1 MNPMQ
6 NSSTTKVTSKP
17 PRRAKGKKKK
27 DLGVNDVQVAKTASE
42 FSFTIAKTAV
52 AQICHSVGY
61 KRSKYN
67 ALETLT
73 NVATKYLQAIARL
86 AASFASASNRTD
98 SNLFDLINGIHDLCS
113 VQGFPGGSVM
123 DKSNLLSSGALKEI
137 MNFVNLSNE
146 VPFAKPIQCKN
157 ISGTPN
163 PEPTI
168 DSGTSMCC
176 SQVAKM
182 QGLHIPTWLP
192 DLPKESLYK
201 NCDKV
206 LVKERKCGEK
216 LWEHSLAMEDCS
228 GNVEENR
235 GVLHSSEIDGKEEKG
250 TRMELTKGRGRVKFK
265 FGVEEEKQIEL
276 GVNMMNGVCK
286 GRKRVSWSHDKIND
300 CMAEENEDE
309 RSAFKRKKIA

>member
-6 NSSTTKVTSKP
+6 NSSTTKATSKP
-17 PRRAKGKKKK
+17 PPRAKSKKKK
-27 DLGVNDVQVAKTASE
+27 DLGVNDVQVAKTPSE
-42 FSFTIAKTAV
+42 LSFTVAKTAV

-61 KRSKYN
+61 KRSKYS

-73 NVATKYLQAIARL
+73 NVASKYLEAIARS

-137 MNFVNLSNE
+137 KNFVNLSNE

-157 ISGTPN
+157 VSGTPN
-163 PEPTI
+163 SEPTI
-168 DSGTSMCC
+168 DSETSMCC
-176 SQVAKM
+176 FQEAKM
-182 QGLHIPTWLP
+182 QGLHIPRWLP

-216 LWEHSLAMEDCS
+216 LWEHSLAMEVCS
-228 GNVEENR
+228 GNVEENT
-235 GVLHSSEIDGKEEKG
+235 GVLRSNEIDGKEEH
-250 TRMELTKGRGRVKFK
+250 TRMELIKGRGRVKFK
-265 FGVEEEKQIEL
+265 FGVEEEKHIEL
-276 GVNMMNGVCK
+276 GVNMMNGVCQ
-286 GRKRVSWSHDKIND
+286 GRKRVSWSHDKISD
-300 CMAEENEDE
+300 CMVEENEDE